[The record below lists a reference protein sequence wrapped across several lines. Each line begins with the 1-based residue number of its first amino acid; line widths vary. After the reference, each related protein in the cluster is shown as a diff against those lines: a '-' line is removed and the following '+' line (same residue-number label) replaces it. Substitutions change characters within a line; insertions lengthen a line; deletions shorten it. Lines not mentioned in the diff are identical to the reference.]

1 MAAGLGKDEE
11 KKPPFVMAY
20 GFAGEPS
27 PCAYGCGIRPHGRVR
42 LGELF

>member
-11 KKPPFVMAY
+11 KAALRD
-20 GFAGEPS
+20 GFAGEPF